1 MSILETI
8 TYNVLKLL
16 KKCFSIIPI
25 NKRYKLSLRLAGLL
39 YHFTNLRKN
48 QARKNIKIA
57 FPSWSDKKI
66 ENILKKNYQ
75 FFCYNLIQFIAF
87 PKSWENINIA
97 VSGKE
102 ILDSYL
108 ERKKGVIFISGHF
121 GAWEILGKWVA
132 EYVDLFTGVAQIQKN
147 KGAHRFFIEQRELPG
162 TKHIFKKEPLEKMY
176 NILSK
181 NGILGLVS
189 DQDAK
194 QKGVFVKFFNKL
206 ASTPKG
212 AAMFHLN
219 SEAPLLFGI
228 CIRKSLQNYEIQFS
242 PIDTSKK
249 SLKHITQSY
258 TSLLESYIK
267 QYPEQYFWFHRRWKT
282 TLKTRGNNKI

>member
-1 MSILETI
+1 MSIPETI
-8 TYNVLKLL
+8 TYRVLKLL
-16 KKCFSIIPI
+16 KLCFSIITI
-25 NKRYKLSLRLAGLL
+25 NKRYKLSLHLAGLL

-57 FPSWSDKKI
+57 FPSWSDKRI
-66 ENILKKNYQ
+66 ENTLKKNYQ

-102 ILDSYL
+102 ILDRYI
-108 ERKKGVIFISGHF
+108 EQKKGVIFISGHF
-121 GAWEILGKWVA
+121 GAWEILGKWVG

-162 TKHIFKKEPLEKMY
+162 TKHIFKKEPIEKMY
-176 NILSK
+176 DILSK

-194 QKGVFVKFFNKL
+194 QKGVFVNFFNKP

-212 AAMFHLN
+212 AAMFHIN

-228 CIRKSLQNYEIQFS
+228 CIRRSLQNYEIQFS
-242 PIDTSKK
+242 SVDTSKK
-249 SLKHITQSY
+249 SLQHITQSY

-282 TLKTRGNNKI
+282 TLKTSGNNKI

>member
-8 TYNVLKLL
+8 TYKILKLL
-16 KKCFSIIPI
+16 KKCFSIISI
-25 NKRYKLSLRLAGLL
+25 DKRYKLSLGLAWLL
-39 YHFTNLRKN
+39 YCFTNLRKN

-57 FPSWSDKKI
+57 FPSWSDKEI
-66 ENILKKNYQ
+66 ENTLKKNYQ

-102 ILDSYL
+102 ILDNY
-108 ERKKGVIFISGHF
+108 RKQKKGVIFISGHF
-121 GAWEILGKWVA
+121 GAWEILGKWVG
-132 EYVDLFTGVAQIQKN
+132 EYVNLFAGVAQIQKN

-162 TKHIFKKEPLEKMY
+162 TKHIFKKEPIGKMY
-176 NILSK
+176 DILSK

-194 QKGVFVKFFNKL
+194 QKGVFVQFFNKL

-219 SEAPLLFGI
+219 SEAPLLFGV
-228 CIRKSLQNYEIQFS
+228 CVQKSLQNYEIQFS
-242 PIDTSKK
+242 SVDTSKK
-249 SLKHITQSY
+249 SLQHITQSY
-258 TSLLESYIK
+258 TSLLESFIK
-267 QYPEQYFWFHRRWKT
+267 QNPEQYFWFHRRWKT
-282 TLKTRGNNKI
+282 TIKTDENNQI

>member
-1 MSILETI
+1 MSILEII
-8 TYNVLKLL
+8 TYKILNLL
-16 KKCFSIIPI
+16 KKCFSIITI

-57 FPSWSDKKI
+57 FPSWSDEKI
-66 ENILKKNYQ
+66 ENTLKKNYQ
-75 FFCYNLIQFIAF
+75 FFCYNLIQFISF

-102 ILDSYL
+102 ILDNYL
-108 ERKKGVIFISGHF
+108 EQKKGVIFISGHF
-121 GAWEILGKWVA
+121 GAWEILGKWVG

-162 TKHIFKKEPLEKMY
+162 TKHIFKKEPIEKMY

-194 QKGVFVKFFNKL
+194 QKGVFVNFFNKL

-242 PIDTSKK
+242 PVDTSKK
-249 SLKHITQSY
+249 SLQYITQSY
-258 TSLLESYIK
+258 TSLLESYVK